1 MVLVVL
7 LAVSLGATAGDREDV
22 EMLQIQSRLGH
33 PMKKPWTKKRFHERD
48 SMKHWDVPSGKL
60 T

>member
-1 MVLVVL
+1 MVPVVL

-33 PMKKPWTKKRFHERD
+33 PMKKPWTKKI
-48 SMKHWDVPSGKL
+48 P
-60 T
+60 